1 MVIVVTVS
9 VTASQTGITIC
20 SLADCLFCTLS
31 SLQLE
36 ENTIL
41 IAESANREGT
51 ELHISFCFVSHGNH
65 LHVLKLTLTC

>member
-1 MVIVVTVS
+1 MIVVTVS

-41 IAESANREGT
+41 IAESANREAQAQSYT
-51 ELHISFCFVSHGNH
+51 YAFVSYHMII
-65 LHVLKLTLTC
+65 TCMF